1 MDYQERLKRYEQE
14 KQKLMSQGI
23 PALEYE
29 RRIIELAK
37 KWRV

>member
-1 MDYQERLKRYEQE
+1 MDYQERLRHYEQE
-14 KQKLMSQGI
+14 KQELMSQGI
-23 PALEYE
+23 SALEYE

>member
-1 MDYQERLKRYEQE
+1 MTYQERLKHYEQE
-14 KQKLMSQGI
+14 KQKLIERGI
-23 PALEYE
+23 SALEYE

>member
-14 KQKLMSQGI
+14 KQKLMSQVI
-23 PALEYE
+23 STLEYE

>member
-1 MDYQERLKRYEQE
+1 MNYQERLKRYEQE
-14 KQKLMSQGI
+14 KQKLMSQVI
-23 PALEYE
+23 SALEYE

>member
-14 KQKLMSQGI
+14 KQKLMSQRI
-23 PALEYE
+23 SDLEYE

>member
-1 MDYQERLKRYEQE
+1 MDYQERLRHYEQE
-14 KQKLMSQGI
+14 KQELMSEGVS
-23 PALEYE
+23 ALEYE